1 MVEGESPDSRR
12 LHVGGHGAA
21 REPDEAVTSSR
32 RVRRTP
38 VLVDDSSS
46 HTSYEITQSPTDG
59 PIWTEMKRRH
69 LANVEELQGKLA
81 AVPRHWLFIRF
92 LNNSFF
98 ARRLMRSG
106 MLLSLALLGGYV
118 FHSAFVGP
126 WLDDHKDSDDYDNCS
141 SVATFSVL
149 IYQTLPAAII
159 LSLPG
164 SGLRAFEPFKRD
176 DRLRTKAIDASS
188 TDTSQDAAH
197 TSVATIRRCF
207 IFQLCEVLAVFMLFF
222 DIGLVLYFLY
232 VLFVGAL
239 NSCSSVA
246 TQLFMLGAAFCYFG
260 LFTVLYYFARYRE
273 HIKMQL

>member
-1 MVEGESPDSRR
+1 MSVDTELLVNRMR
-12 LHVGGHGAA
+12 LQ
-21 REPDEAVTSSR
+21 
-32 RVRRTP
+32 TP

-118 FHSAFVGP
+118 FHSAFVEP

-141 SVATFSVL
+141 SFAEISSADKL
-149 IYQTLPAAII
+149 SQPAAII

-164 SGLRAFEPFKRD
+164 SGVRSFEPFKRD

-188 TDTSQDAAH
+188 TGTSQDAAH

-207 IFQLCEVLAVFMLFF
+207 VF
-222 DIGLVLYFLY
+222 
-232 VLFVGAL
+232 
-239 NSCSSVA
+239 
-246 TQLFMLGAAFCYFG
+246 
-260 LFTVLYYFARYRE
+260 
-273 HIKMQL
+273 